1 MNKKI
6 IITLL
11 FIFTIFSLVVYAD
24 KTQEL
29 NNINRQIDDIRVQIG
44 DKKEKLSTLNEEILK
59 IDAQITVMEG
69 KIQNLEKQI
78 NEVQSKINVN
88 IEKIAQK
95 EKEIKSLK
103 TALEN
108 RIRVMS
114 KINNLDYIQIIF
126 SSKNLGDALSNYTI
140 IKKII
145 QQDKDNLKKLET
157 AKLELNK
164 INKELTN
171 MKLSL
176 TNLQNSYN
184 KENEQLKL
192 AKANQ
197 ESNMAKLQSD
207 ITSLSQIAQL
217 KMQEAQQ
224 ITQEL
229 KQLTASNQNSYKG
242 TYSGGKFAF
251 PVSGGVL
258 TSYFGYRNHPILNR
272 KILHTGIDIGGSMGT
287 PIISADNGKVI
298 YAGPKSTYGNTV
310 MIDHGSGVVTLYA
323 HCSSIDVSVGQ
334 TVSKGQVIAKVGTSG
349 RSTGPHLHFEVRIN
363 GEFTDPLPY
372 VK

>member
-6 IITLL
+6 IITLF
-11 FIFTIFSLVVYAD
+11 FIFTIFSLAVYAD

-29 NNINRQIDDIRVQIG
+29 NNINHQIDDIRVQIG
-44 DKKEKLSTLNEEILK
+44 DKREKLSALNEEILK
-59 IDAQITVMEG
+59 IDAQITVLES

-78 NEVQSKINVN
+78 NDVQSKINVN

-95 EKEIKSLK
+95 EKEIKSLT

-157 AKLELNK
+157 AKLELNN

-184 KENEQLKL
+184 KENGQLKL

-207 ITSLSQIAQL
+207 ITSLAQIAQL

-229 KQLTASNQNSYKG
+229 KQLTASSQNSYKG

-287 PIISADNGKVI
+287 PIISAENGRVI

-323 HCSSIDVSVGQ
+323 HCSSIDVFVCQ
-334 TVSKGQVIAKVGTSG
+334 NVSKGQVIAKVGTSG

-372 VK
+372 VR